1 MVRDWKDRV
10 IVTGTRVEGNTIVYA
25 TEAKWFRCAVLLS
38 QDLNLRKVVIEGD
51 SKVCIDAFNKVLKGE
66 KPIFVPWE
74 ALCFIEDSYDM
85 AKEQDSMKFSWLK
98 HKANLPETWKIFHN
112 IFPISPLHPTKPFPV
127 LFGYPNLPLGVHP
140 HLPYHDIKH
149 RSMMLKTQT

>member
-1 MVRDWKDRV
+1 M
-10 IVTGTRVEGNTIVYA
+10 
-25 TEAKWFRCAVLLS
+25 CSLLS

-85 AKEQDSMKFSWLK
+85 AKEQDSVKFSWLK

-112 IFPISPLHPTKPFPV
+112 IFPISPLHPTKSRFQSCLAIQIFP
-127 LFGYPNLPLGVHP
+127 
-140 HLPYHDIKH
+140 
-149 RSMMLKTQT
+149 